1 MVDSKSFSRDLFC
14 ETKVDACHTCS
25 RKFRSGDRHRYIE
38 VNVTVT
44 VCAACH
50 QRHVRSLC
58 ANSDSKDNSVMD
70 MDMVKDRVVFDVT
83 TQTDFDF
90 VGQEAIFPVT
100 ATPSSIMESGSVSTE
115 SGVDTIRLP
124 FFRISKSSNRCPICS
139 KYFIESN
146 HSCRKIC
153 DSVRSSSLINHH
165 IFIPENSRC
174 CSTHLDVTDFK
185 LSAFDLIKK
194 NYDKTCLIKINEL
207 MQVLENLK
215 AELNKHVSY
224 WKSTIC
230 FFKEI

>member
-1 MVDSKSFSRDLFC
+1 MADSTSFSRHLFW
-14 ETKVDACHTCS
+14 ETNVDACHTCS
-25 RKFRSGDRHRYIE
+25 KKFRSGDRHRHIE
-38 VNVTVT
+38 LNVT

-50 QRHVRSLC
+50 QRHVRSMC
-58 ANSDSKDNSVMD
+58 ANSDLKDNSIMD
-70 MDMVKDRVVFDVT
+70 VDMVNDHEVLDVA

-90 VGQEAIFPVT
+90 VGQEATFPVT
-100 ATPSSIMESGSVSTE
+100 VARSSIMKSGSVSTE
-115 SGVDTIRLP
+115 LGVDTIRLP
-124 FFRISKSSNRCPICS
+124 FFRISKSSNRCPVCS
-139 KYFIESN
+139 KYFIDSN
-146 HSCRKIC
+146 HSCTKIC
-153 DSVRSSSLINHH
+153 DSIRATALINHH

-224 WKSTIC
+224 
-230 FFKEI
+230 